1 MTASFTSARS
11 HGSPAAVHSRTANRG
26 NGLPSYQKSLGGVS
40 NCGWSTSTPSSDAGR
55 LSVDGLDGATGF
67 DAVDDCDCA
76 ARSACTS
83 LR

>member
-1 MTASFTSARS
+1 M
-11 HGSPAAVHSRTANRG
+11 
-26 NGLPSYQKSLGGVS
+26 
-40 NCGWSTSTPSSDAGR
+40 DAGE
-55 LSVDGLDGATGF
+55 LEAALAELGALPKAGDAKLFVAGLMARCEDVDGATGF